1 MVIEGCLNTIH
12 FPSGR
17 SSRYTNE
24 NLFPLYSILAME
36 IKRTFKGKLISLFQ
50 LIPIFIL
57 ELIKNFNFYIKI
69 IIYKLLL
76 YLQFVYY
83 SLTNVTQKLHG
94 VSSQLSK
101 SYKYSYTNNP
111 FYFHLF
117 QLFTFIPK
125 FKSLR

>member
-17 SSRYTNE
+17 SSRYTDE

-57 ELIKNFNFYIKI
+57 ELISSTSYIKI

-125 FKSLR
+125 FKSLQ

>member
-17 SSRYTNE
+17 SSRYTDE

-57 ELIKNFNFYIKI
+57 ELISSTSYIKI

-76 YLQFVYY
+76 YLQFIYY

-94 VSSQLSK
+94 ASSQLSK

-125 FKSLR
+125 FKSLQ